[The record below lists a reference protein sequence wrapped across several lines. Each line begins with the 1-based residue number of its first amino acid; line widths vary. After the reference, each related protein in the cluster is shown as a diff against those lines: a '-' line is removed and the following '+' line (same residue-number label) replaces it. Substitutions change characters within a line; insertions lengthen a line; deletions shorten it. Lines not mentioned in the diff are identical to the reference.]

1 MLSISLASLQAVNL
15 PELFNILSALS
26 VSAEVWSHH
35 MCFIFKDTS
44 LGMYDV
50 RRYNCHPFMYLTT
63 KLA

>member
-35 MCFIFKDTS
+35 TFYIQRYVFRN
-44 LGMYDV
+44 V
-50 RRYNCHPFMYLTT
+50 RRT
-63 KLA
+63 

>member
-26 VSAEVWSHH
+26 VSAEVVT
-35 MCFIFKDTS
+35 CFIFKDTS